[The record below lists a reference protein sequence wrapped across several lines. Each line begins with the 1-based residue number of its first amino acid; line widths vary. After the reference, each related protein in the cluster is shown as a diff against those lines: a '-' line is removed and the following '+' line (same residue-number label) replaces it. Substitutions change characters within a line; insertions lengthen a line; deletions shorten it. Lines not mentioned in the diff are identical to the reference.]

1 MPGAGIATR
10 ALEIGIPGSRIAV
23 PGPRLGISGPGFA
36 TPAARLAIPGACNPE
51 RADGISSPPSGFFW
65 RIPCIYLPAMGLTP
79 IVLQFPGVSGLAE
92 SVAGEPAAW
101 VDRVEVDAAAWTRGE
116 IDPTEL
122 DDRVDTV
129 AESGPFA
136 VAVLAASGA
145 AAETVAED
153 LGIRCQR
160 WSGERNPASEDPGF
174 AHLLLCHRDLHPH
187 DKPLLRADYRHALD
201 VWQWVLRLDPE
212 AGAAVQL
219 AALFHDVER
228 IFTEA
233 DSRGEQAVADYD
245 DYKAR
250 HAERSARVTDQVL
263 REQGAPSG
271 LRTRVAELIAG
282 HDQPGRVEGTDGELL
297 EDADALSFFSLNSS
311 GYLNYYGAEQARRKM
326 GWTRARLSARGRDWL
341 GRLRLPSGVAA
352 LMTGES
358 L

>member
-1 MPGAGIATR
+1 M
-10 ALEIGIPGSRIAV
+10 GS
-23 PGPRLGISGPGFA
+23 
-36 TPAARLAIPGACNPE
+36 
-51 RADGISSPPSGFFW
+51 
-65 RIPCIYLPAMGLTP
+65 TP

-92 SVAGEPAAW
+92 SVPGEPAAW
-101 VDRVEVDAAAWTRGE
+101 VDRVEVDAASWSRGE
-116 IDPTEL
+116 IDPSGL
-122 DDRVDTV
+122 DDRIDTV
-129 AESGPFA
+129 AERGPFA
-136 VAVLAASGA
+136 LAVLETPEPPGA
-145 AAETVAED
+145 EAVAED
-153 LGIRCQR
+153 LSVRCQR
-160 WSGERNPASEDPGF
+160 WSGRRNAASEEPGF
-174 AHLLLCHRDLHPH
+174 THLLLCHRDLHPL

-233 DSRGEQAVADYD
+233 DSRGEQAVTDYD

-263 REQGAPSG
+263 GEQGAPSG

-282 HDQPGRVEGTDGELL
+282 HDQPGRVGGIEAELL

-311 GYLNYYGAEQARRKM
+311 GYLSYYGAEQARRKI
-326 GWTRARLSARGRDWL
+326 GWTRARLTERGRGWL

-352 LMTGES
+352 LLAGES

>member
-1 MPGAGIATR
+1 M
-10 ALEIGIPGSRIAV
+10 GS
-23 PGPRLGISGPGFA
+23 
-36 TPAARLAIPGACNPE
+36 
-51 RADGISSPPSGFFW
+51 
-65 RIPCIYLPAMGLTP
+65 TP

-101 VDRVEVDAAAWTRGE
+101 VDRLDVDAAAWTRGE
-116 IDPTEL
+116 IDPTGL
-122 DDRVDTV
+122 DDRIDTI
-129 AESGPFA
+129 AEGGPFA
-136 VAVLAASGA
+136 LAVLDASGSSGA
-145 AAETVAED
+145 AVAED

-160 WSGERNPASEDPGF
+160 WSGARNGASEDRDF
-174 AHLLLCHRDLHPH
+174 THLLLRHRDLHPL

-233 DSRGEQAVADYD
+233 DSRGEQTVADYD

-282 HDQPGRVEGTDGELL
+282 HDQPGRVDGIEGELL

-311 GYLNYYGAEQARRKM
+311 GYLNYYSAEQARRKI
-326 GWTRARLSARGRDWL
+326 GWTRARLSERGRGWL
-341 GRLRLPSGVAA
+341 GRLRLPSGVEA
-352 LMTGES
+352 L
-358 L
+358 LV

>member
-1 MPGAGIATR
+1 
-10 ALEIGIPGSRIAV
+10 
-23 PGPRLGISGPGFA
+23 
-36 TPAARLAIPGACNPE
+36 
-51 RADGISSPPSGFFW
+51 
-65 RIPCIYLPAMGLTP
+65 MGLAP
-79 IVLQFPGVSGLAE
+79 IVLQFPGISGLAE

-116 IDPTEL
+116 IDPSGL
-122 DDRVDTV
+122 DDRIDTV
-129 AESGPFA
+129 AEGGPFA
-136 VAVLAASGA
+136 LAILDTLEASGTEA
-145 AAETVAED
+145 VAED
-153 LGIRCQR
+153 LSLRCQR
-160 WSGERNPASEDPGF
+160 WSGERNAASEAADF

-233 DSRGEQAVADYD
+233 DARGEQAVTDYD

-263 REQGAPSG
+263 EEQGAPSG
-271 LRTRVAELIAG
+271 LRTRVTELIAG
-282 HDQPGRVEGTDGELL
+282 HDQPGRVDRSAGAEGELL

-311 GYLNYYGAEQARRKM
+311 GYLNYYGAEQARRKI
-326 GWTRARLSARGRDWL
+326 GWTRARLSARGRGWL
-341 GRLRLPSGVAA
+341 RRLRLPSGVAVL
-352 LMTGES
+352 LM
-358 L
+358 

>member
-1 MPGAGIATR
+1 M
-10 ALEIGIPGSRIAV
+10 
-23 PGPRLGISGPGFA
+23 RLS
-36 TPAARLAIPGACNPE
+36 
-51 RADGISSPPSGFFW
+51 
-65 RIPCIYLPAMGLTP
+65 P
-79 IVLQFPGVSGLAE
+79 IVLQFPGVSGLDE

-101 VDRVEVDAAAWTRGE
+101 VDRVEVDAAAWTLGE
-116 IDPTEL
+116 IDPTGL
-122 DDRVDTV
+122 DDRIDTM

-136 VAVLAASGA
+136 VAVLDPSGA
-145 AAETVAED
+145 GAAETVAEE
-153 LGIRCQR
+153 LSVRCQR
-160 WSGERNPASEDPGF
+160 WSGERNAAFEASELT
-174 AHLLLCHRDLHPH
+174 HLLLRHRDLHPL

-250 HAERSARVTDQVL
+250 HAERSALVTDEVL
-263 REQGAPSG
+263 REQGTPPQ

-282 HDQPGRVEGTDGELL
+282 HDQPGRIDSVEGELL
-297 EDADALSFFSLNSS
+297 EDADALSYFSLNSS
-311 GYLNYYGAEQARRKM
+311 GYLHYYGVEQARRKI
-326 GWTRARLSARGRDWL
+326 GWTRARLSARGHAWL
-341 GRLRLPSGVAA
+341 GRLHLPPGVAGLVA
-352 LMTGES
+352 EGS